1 MRGTYAVYLMASIS
15 RVLYVGVTNN
25 LERRV
30 YEHKTGAAQGFTSRY
45 RVDRLVWFNVTP
57 DVRSAIE
64 VEKRI
69 KGWKREKKIALIEEN
84 NLQWRDL
91 SLDWTRRDSSLRS
104 E

>member
-1 MRGTYAVYLMASIS
+1 MSGTYAVYLMASIS
-15 RVLYVGVTNN
+15 RVLYVGVTND

-30 YEHKTGAAQGFTSRY
+30 MEHKLGTTPGFTKQY
-45 RVDRLVWFNVTP
+45 RVDRLVWFDVTP

-84 NLQWRDL
+84 NPQWRDL
-91 SLDWTRRDSSLRS
+91 SLDWTG
-104 E
+104 

>member
-15 RVLYVGVTNN
+15 RVLYVGVTND

-30 YEHKTGAAQGFTSRY
+30 AEHKQGSTPGFTSRY
-45 RVDRLVWFNVTP
+45 RVDRLVWFDVTP

-69 KGWKREKKIALIEEN
+69 KGWKREKKIELIEAN
-84 NLQWRDL
+84 NPQWMDL
-91 SLDWTRRDSSLRS
+91 SLDWTG
-104 E
+104 